1 MTWPSRWNP
10 STNRNWNFTRCSPTN
25 CISSS
30 GRNTLG
36 PRRAASSATNSPRQN
51 YILYGKTSVTF
62 RLVEDYFRR
71 EDMGLNAVLK
81 VGSMEATKEL
91 VKLGLGGSVLAPW
104 IARKELDER
113 SLVALPLGRRKLQRR
128 WGVLH
133 WRGKRL
139 TLAEDKFIRLCETAC
154 GPLQA
159 KAGGAME

>member
-1 MTWPSRWNP
+1 
-10 STNRNWNFTRCSPTN
+10 
-25 CISSS
+25 
-30 GRNTLG
+30 
-36 PRRAASSATNSPRQN
+36 
-51 YILYGKTSVTF
+51 
-62 RLVEDYFRR
+62 
-71 EDMGLNAVLK
+71 MGLNAVLK